1 MQSDLKDR
9 TGWANE
15 IAGQM
20 QEADKTI
27 VKLQSDFEDRT
38 NWALR
43 LNNELEDRTNWAL
56 RLNNE
61 LEECHQRLESIEKSK
76 LYKLAKTLRLIKF
89 D

>member
-43 LNNELEDRTNWAL
+43 LNNELE
-56 RLNNE
+56 
-61 LEECHQRLESIEKSK
+61 ECHQRLESIEKSK

>member
-1 MQSDLKDR
+1 MQSDLKDI
-9 TGWANE
+9 TVWANE
-15 IAGQM
+15 LAGHM
-20 QEADKTI
+20 KEADKTI
-27 VKLQSDFEDRT
+27 VKLQSDF
-38 NWALR
+38 
-43 LNNELEDRTNWAL
+43 EDRTNWAL